1 MNLYWL
7 GGSNFGD
14 RLTPLLYRLIT
25 GKEPTLGTAPPRIF
39 CIGSIATIAQEGDT
53 LWGTGVL
60 SPYLHI
66 DPELYILPGEKVRLK
81 ARALAVRGPLTDAL
95 LDTPCNVYGDPSL
108 LLPEFYSI
116 AVGVKASPVIVPH
129 YVDKPI
135 VTSDKFI
142 VVDIQSDP
150 LSIINQLASAEWVAS
165 STLHGLSVAEA
176 YGAPAVW
183 VEFSDNVAGRGFK
196 FRDYYLGTGREPPEP
211 VDCREG
217 WSLPAVEKQLASW
230 TPPIIRPEL
239 LTTCPFLEER

>member
-7 GGSNFGD
+7 GGPNFGD
-14 RLTPLLYRLIT
+14 WLTPLLYRLIT

-39 CIGSIATIAQEGDT
+39 CIGSIASKALPGDI

-60 SPYLHI
+60 RES
-66 DPELYILPGEKVRLK
+66 VRIHPDVT
-81 ARALAVRGPLTDAL
+81 ALAVRGPLTDAKL
-95 LDTPCNVYGDPSL
+95 ATPCGVYGDPSL
-108 LLPEFYSI
+108 LLPEFYPI

-135 VTSDKFI
+135 VASDKFI

-150 LSIINQLASAEWVAS
+150 LSIINQLASTEWVAS

-176 YGAPAVW
+176 YGVPAVW

-211 VDCREG
+211 VDCRGG
-217 WSLPAVEKQLASW
+217 WDKNAVEKQLALW
-230 TPPIIRPEL
+230 TPPIIHPKL
-239 LTTCPFLEER
+239 LTTCPFYASSGD